1 VPADLASKTAPPAP
15 TRGSAARRELAR
27 IAAPV
32 LWPSAASMRV
42 IALAGV
48 VATAGSIATGAA
60 VRLSQSGLGCP
71 DWPEC
76 TRQSLVAA
84 SSKGDSLTHA
94 WVEFG
99 NRLFVTLVLITSVV
113 VLIATWRFAHGARR
127 PQGAAQTAG
136 VPSPGRALRRE
147 PGAPPGAVVRRGR
160 GAQRP
165 AAALR
170 PDQGE
175 PPQRAERPD
184 RGEPPQRADGR
195 QPEPPR
201 GAARPSSR
209 GLIWLAA
216 VQPAGVALQAVLGG
230 IVVLTKLDPVTVSIH
245 FLASIVVL
253 GAAVALHARFAD
265 PPWPPG
271 VTARSDLR
279 WLSAALVAVTG
290 LMLAAGTVVTG
301 TGPLAGAASVP
312 RYHLPLAG
320 ATQFHADIGWL
331 LGGLTVA
338 TLIALRA
345 ARPPAGAVRRG
356 WVLLGLIL
364 SQGIIGYS
372 QYFSGLPA
380 GLVWVHV
387 LGATLIWITA
397 LRLFFLLWPGLLR
410 PAQPAEV
417 SRAEP
422 IAPPAAAKG

>member
-1 VPADLASKTAPPAP
+1 VPAGLASKTAPAAAA
-15 TRGSAARRELAR
+15 RGSALRRELAR

-42 IALAGV
+42 IALSGV
-48 VATAGSIATGAA
+48 VATAGSIITGAA
-60 VRLSQSGLGCP
+60 VRLSESGLGCP

-84 SSKGDSLTHA
+84 SSRGDSLTHA

-99 NRLFVTLVLITSVV
+99 NRLFVTLVMITAVV
-113 VLIATWRFAHGARR
+113 VLVAAWRFGHGARA
-127 PQGAAQTAG
+127 QGATAAEGMRSPERAAQ
-136 VPSPGRALRRE
+136 PE
-147 PGAPPGAVVRRGR
+147 PGAPPDALLRAAPGVSPGGA
-160 GAQRP
+160 P
-165 AAALR
+165 R
-170 PDQGE
+170 PDPGVQ
-175 PPQRAERPD
+175 PD
-184 RGEPPQRADGR
+184 RTRATG
-195 QPEPPR
+195 PR
-201 GAARPSSR
+201 SRAGAARPSW

-230 IVVLTKLDPVTVSIH
+230 IVVLARLDPVTVSIH
-245 FLASIVVL
+245 FLASIVIL

-271 VTARSDLR
+271 VTPRSDLR
-279 WLSAALVAVTG
+279 WLSAGLVAVTG

-301 TGPLAGAASVP
+301 TGPLAGAASAP
-312 RYHLPLAG
+312 RYQLPLAG
-320 ATQFHADIGWL
+320 VTQFHADIGWL

-338 TLIALRA
+338 TLITLRA
-345 ARPPAGAVRRG
+345 ARPPAAAVRRG
-356 WVLLGLIL
+356 WLLFGLIL

-387 LGATLIWITA
+387 VGATLIWIAA

-410 PAQPAEV
+410 PAQAAEA
-417 SRAEP
+417 SRTEP
-422 IAPPAAAKG
+422 VTPPAAAKG

>member
-1 VPADLASKTAPPAP
+1 VPADLASKTAPAASA
-15 TRGSAARRELAR
+15 RGSALRRELAR

-42 IALAGV
+42 IALVGV
-48 VATAGSIATGAA
+48 VATAGSIVSGAA
-60 VRLSQSGLGCP
+60 VRLSESGLGCP

-76 TRQSLVAA
+76 TKQSLVAQ

-99 NRLFVTLVLITSVV
+99 NRLFVTLVMITSVV
-113 VLIATWRFAHGARR
+113 VLVAAWRYAHGARARGAPATEGVR
-127 PQGAAQTAG
+127 PPDRVPRPGPGASSEA
-136 VPSPGRALRRE
+136 SPRAA
-147 PGAPPGAVVRRGR
+147 PGAPPGGSP
-160 GAQRP
+160 RP
-165 AAALR
+165 N
-170 PDQGE
+170 PGVQ
-175 PPQRAERPD
+175 PD
-184 RGEPPQRADGR
+184 RTRATGPGSPDR
-195 QPEPPR
+195 
-201 GAARPSSR
+201 AARPDW

-245 FLASIVVL
+245 FLASIVIL

-265 PPWPPG
+265 RPWPSG
-271 VTARSDLR
+271 VAARSDLR
-279 WLSAALVAVTG
+279 WLSAGVVAVTG

-312 RYHLPLAG
+312 RYQLPLTG
-320 ATQFHADIGWL
+320 VTQFHADIGWL

-345 ARPPAGAVRRG
+345 ARPPTVVVRWG
-356 WVLLGLIL
+356 WLLFGLIL
-364 SQGIIGYS
+364 SQGIIGYA

-387 LGATLIWITA
+387 LGATLIWIVA

-410 PAQPAEV
+410 PVQSAGPSRTEPA
-417 SRAEP
+417 S
-422 IAPPAAAKG
+422 PPAVAKG

>member
-1 VPADLASKTAPPAP
+1 VPAELDFKTAPPAP
-15 TRGSAARRELAR
+15 ARGSALRRELAR

-42 IALAGV
+42 IALGGV
-48 VATAGSIATGAA
+48 VATAGSIVTGAA
-60 VRLSQSGLGCP
+60 VRLSESGLGCP

-76 TRQSLVAA
+76 TRQSLVAQ

-99 NRLFVTLVLITSVV
+99 NRLFVTLVMITSVI
-113 VLIATWRFAHGARR
+113 VLVAAWRYAHGARS
-127 PQGAAQTAG
+127 QGAPETEGMA
-136 VPSPGRALRRE
+136 SPGRAPRPE
-147 PGAPPGAVVRRGR
+147 PGAPPGA
-160 GAQRP
+160 
-165 AAALR
+165 ALR
-170 PDQGE
+170 PGPGARPDAASRPGQGG
-175 PPQRAERPD
+175 PPQRA
-184 RGEPPQRADGR
+184 GA
-195 QPEPPR
+195 PEPGPPV
-201 GAARPSSR
+201 GAARPAW

-216 VQPAGVALQAVLGG
+216 VQPAGVALQAILGG

-265 PPWPPG
+265 PDWPPG
-271 VTARSDLR
+271 VTVRSDLR
-279 WLSAALVAVTG
+279 WLSAAVVAVTG

-312 RYHLPLAG
+312 RYHLPLTG
-320 ATQFHADIGWL
+320 VTQFHADIGWL

-345 ARPPAGAVRRG
+345 ARPPPAAIRRG
-356 WVLLGLIL
+356 WLLFGLIL

-387 LGATLIWITA
+387 LGATLIWIAA
-397 LRLFFLLWPGLLR
+397 LRLFFLLWPTLLR
-410 PAQPAEV
+410 PVQPAEAG
-417 SRAEP
+417 RAEP
-422 IAPPAAAKG
+422 VAPPASAKG

>member
-15 TRGSAARRELAR
+15 ARGSAARRELAR

-76 TRQSLVAA
+76 TRRSLVAA
-84 SSKGDSLTHA
+84 SSRGDSLTHA

-99 NRLFVTLVLITSVV
+99 NRLFVTLVLITAVV

-127 PQGAAQTAG
+127 PQGAAATAG
-136 VPSPGRALRRE
+136 APSPGRALRRE
-147 PGAPPGAVVRRGR
+147 PGAPRGAVVRPGR

-165 AAALR
+165 AA
-170 PDQGE
+170 P
-175 PPQRAERPD
+175 RPD

-279 WLSAALVAVTG
+279 WLSAALVAVTC

-364 SQGIIGYS
+364 TQGIIGYS

-422 IAPPAAAKG
+422 VAPPAAAKG

>member
-1 VPADLASKTAPPAP
+1 MPADLASKTAPPAP
-15 TRGSAARRELAR
+15 ARGSAVRRELAR
-27 IAAPV
+27 IAGPV

-76 TRQSLVAA
+76 TRRSLVAA
-84 SSKGDSLTHA
+84 SSRGDSLTHA

-99 NRLFVTLVLITSVV
+99 NRLFVTLVLITAAV
-113 VLIATWRFAHGARR
+113 VLVATWRFAHGARR
-127 PQGAAQTAG
+127 PGARPAG
-136 VPSPGRALRRE
+136 MPSPGRALRRE
-147 PGAPPGAVVRRGR
+147 PGAPPGAGVRPER

-165 AAALR
+165 AS
-170 PDQGE
+170 
-175 PPQRAERPD
+175 RPD
-184 RGEPPQRADGR
+184 RGEPPQQAGGR
-195 QPEPPR
+195 QQGRPR
-201 GAARPSSR
+201 NAARPSSR

-245 FLASIVVL
+245 FLASIAIL
-253 GAAVALHARFAD
+253 GAAVALHSRFAD
-265 PPWPPG
+265 PDWPPG
-271 VTARSDLR
+271 MTVRSDLR
-279 WLSAALVAVTG
+279 WLSAGLVAVTG

-312 RYHLPLAG
+312 RYHLPLTG
-320 ATQFHADIGWL
+320 VTQFHADIGWL
-331 LGGLTVA
+331 LGGLTAA

-345 ARPPAGAVRRG
+345 AKPPPTAIRRA
-356 WVLLGLIL
+356 WVLFGLIL

-387 LGATLIWITA
+387 LGATLIWIAA

-410 PAQPAEV
+410 PAQPGEAGRV
-417 SRAEP
+417 EP
-422 IAPPAAAKG
+422 VAPPAAAKG

>member
-1 VPADLASKTAPPAP
+1 
-15 TRGSAARRELAR
+15 
-27 IAAPV
+27 
-32 LWPSAASMRV
+32 M
-42 IALAGV
+42 
-48 VATAGSIATGAA
+48 
-60 VRLSQSGLGCP
+60 
-71 DWPEC
+71 
-76 TRQSLVAA
+76 
-84 SSKGDSLTHA
+84 
-94 WVEFG
+94 
-99 NRLFVTLVLITSVV
+99 TLVLITSVV
-113 VLIATWRFAHGARR
+113 VLVATWRFAHGARR
-127 PQGAAQTAG
+127 PQGPAHPAG
-136 VPSPGRALRRE
+136 APSPGRALRRE
-147 PGAPPGAVVRRGR
+147 PAAPPDAAVRPGR
-160 GAQRP
+160 GVRQQ
-165 AAALR
+165 AAAR
-170 PDQGE
+170 SPDQ
-175 PPQRAERPD
+175 
-184 RGEPPQRADGR
+184 GEPPQRADGR
-195 QPEPPR
+195 QPGPPP

-216 VQPAGVALQAVLGG
+216 MQPAGVALQAVLGG
-230 IVVLTKLDPVTVSIH
+230 IVVLTKLDPATVSIH
-245 FLASIVVL
+245 FLVSIVVL

-265 PPWPPG
+265 PPRPPG
-271 VTARSDLR
+271 AAARSDLR

-320 ATQFHADIGWL
+320 VTQFHADIGWL

-345 ARPPAGAVRRG
+345 ARPPGGAVRRG

-364 SQGIIGYS
+364 GQGIIGYS

-417 SRAEP
+417 TRTEP
-422 IAPPAAAKG
+422 VAPPAAAKG

>member
-1 VPADLASKTAPPAP
+1 
-15 TRGSAARRELAR
+15 
-27 IAAPV
+27 
-32 LWPSAASMRV
+32 MRV
-42 IALAGV
+42 IALCGV

-113 VLIATWRFAHGARR
+113 VLVATWRFAHGARR
-127 PQGAAQTAG
+127 PRAAGCRGDA
-136 VPSPGRALRRE
+136 VPGRALRRQQ
-147 PGAPPGAVVRRGR
+147 ARRRVRRCGR
-160 GAQRP
+160 DAERTAAGRAPGPHQG
-165 AAALR
+165 AAA
-170 PDQGE
+170 
-175 PPQRAERPD
+175 
-184 RGEPPQRADGR
+184 GR
-195 QPEPPR
+195 NGGTGTGPR
-201 GAARPSSR
+201 DGAARPSW

-216 VQPAGVALQAVLGG
+216 MQPAGVALQAVLGG

-245 FLASIVVL
+245 FLASIVIL

-271 VTARSDLR
+271 VAARSDLR

-312 RYHLPLAG
+312 RYHLPLTG
-320 ATQFHADIGWL
+320 VTQFHADIGWL

-338 TLIALRA
+338 MLIALRA
-345 ARPPAGAVRRG
+345 ARPPATAVRRG

-410 PAQPAEV
+410 PAQPTEAG
-417 SRAEP
+417 RAEP
-422 IAPPAAAKG
+422 VAPPAAAKG